1 MARRKHTKTKA
12 TIIILAVTAIALLL
26 FTFSTPIPLSALLV
40 TFAVIIALYRIIP
53 SRFDSNFF
61 IFEIMLG
68 AGFALAVV
76 AQNSSIQIPGW
87 AMWVWIGISVTI
99 SIVGPIPLRK
109 FSSSSFH

>member
-1 MARRKHTKTKA
+1 MARRKRIKTKA
-12 TIIILAVTAIALLL
+12 IIIILAVIVIALLL
-26 FTFSTPIPLSALLV
+26 FTFSTPIPLSTLLA
-40 TFAVIIALYRIIP
+40 TFAVIIVLYQIIP
-53 SRFDSNFF
+53 SKFDSNFF

-76 AQNSSIQIPGW
+76 AQNSSIQISGW
-87 AMWVWIGISVTI
+87 AMWAWIGFSVTI